1 MTRDAL
7 PVLVGTLVLMAC
19 LVWLATW
26 VMRPACRFLQ
36 THAGQ
41 TPALSV
47 QLGWAWL
54 YGVLGMLLLLS
65 SASLYTRLT
74 ELLMLGFFLQLSVI
88 DSEQGWLPRE
98 FTVRCGLAGV
108 LVSLGN
114 TGAISTSAVLW
125 LTISIGA
132 PVLLFGVVRWLSI
145 RRTGVESL
153 GLGDVYLV
161 GDLGAWL
168 GLPLALDAL
177 LLGVYG
183 FTVSLLWLRRHRFPV
198 MSGAPLGPW
207 LCGGAV
213 MVTLV
218 ERYAPLLPW
227 AV

>member
-1 MTRDAL
+1 MSCAL
-7 PVLVGTLVLMAC
+7 PEVVGALVLMAC
-19 LVWLATW
+19 LVWLAAW

-41 TPALSV
+41 APALSV

-65 SASLYTRLT
+65 SVSLYARLT
-74 ELLMLGFFLQLSVI
+74 ELVMLGFFLQLSVI

-108 LVSLGN
+108 LVSLGDAGN
-114 TGAISTSAVLW
+114 INSVLW
-125 LTISIGA
+125 LTVSVIA
-132 PVLLFGVVRWLSI
+132 PVLLFGGVRWLHV

-161 GDLGAWL
+161 GALGAWL
-168 GLPLALDAL
+168 GLPLAFDAL

-183 FTVSLLWLRRHRFPV
+183 FTVSLLWLSRYRLPV
-198 MSGAPLGPW
+198 MGGAPLGPW

-213 MVTLV
+213 VVTLV
-218 ERYAPLLPW
+218 ERYAPPLPG